1 MSTLKTINLQ
11 HPTAATANITLS
23 NTGGIALNGSVS
35 GGGMDLITPTSVVG
49 GTLSGGSVT
58 YTAASL
64 ASPVNLNG
72 VFSATYDRY
81 LITNSGTVSTGIQ
94 FLARL
99 RAAGTDAITNYNYYR
114 LLGNAGGVVGSNT
127 SSATSV
133 AIGGGAAGA
142 QLPFRLTVVSP
153 ASAVSTSFIND
164 GMDATN
170 LRLDLYIGAHTT
182 ATAYDGI
189 TFFPSS
195 GTITGTLRVYG
206 LKNS

>member
-1 MSTLKTINLQ
+1 MSIIKVINLQ
-11 HPTAATANITLS
+11 HPTASTANITLS

-49 GTLSGGSVT
+49 GALLGGSVT
-58 YTAASL
+58 YTAVSS
-64 ASPVNLNG
+64 ASPVSLNG

-114 LLGNAGGVVGSNT
+114 LLGNAGGVTGGNT
-127 SSATSV
+127 TGATSH
-133 AIGGGAAGA
+133 ALAGGATGL
-142 QLPFRLTVVSP
+142 QNPFTLTVVSP
-153 ASAVSTSFIND
+153 ASAVNTSFTND
-164 GMDATN
+164 GMDAAN
-170 LRLDLYIGAHTT
+170 QRLDLYIGVHTT

-189 TFFPSS
+189 TFFTSS
-195 GTITGTLRVYG
+195 GTMTGTLRVYG
-206 LKNS
+206 LRNS